1 MKLIRLKK
9 RPLWAHK
16 HRALGVV
23 HKGNPFLA
31 SAGLYSHSGVGPA
44 HHVHFNCSRQ
54 QAVEVWGE
62 YPEEVKQ
69 AILACATVSFD
80 E

>member
-1 MKLIRLKK
+1 MKLIRLSR

-16 HRALGVV
+16 HRALRIV
-23 HKGNPFLA
+23 HKGNPFVP
-31 SAGLYSHSGVGPA
+31 SAGFYSYSGEEPA
-44 HHVHFNCSRQ
+44 HHVHFHCSRQ
-54 QAVEVWGE
+54 RAVELWGE
-62 YPEEVKQ
+62 YPDEAKR